1 MQKVLVPFDG
11 SENVK
16 RALQYLVEFSR
27 VYPDLEVHVLNVQSA
42 PVLYGDYITREMVE
56 QMNTS
61 ALQHS
66 ADVNNEA
73 AEILQ
78 AANVHHRIHESTGE
92 VVKEVAK
99 AVKALG
105 CDTVVMGT
113 RGMSNLS
120 NLLLGSVASRVVHE
134 VSVPVLLVK

>member
-16 RALQYLVEFSR
+16 RALKYLVEFSR
-27 VYPDLEVHVLNVQSA
+27 VYPGLEVHVLNVQSA

-56 QMNTS
+56 QMTTS

-78 AANVHHRIHESTGE
+78 AANVRHQIHQSTGE

-120 NLLLGSVASRVVHE
+120 NLLMGSVASRVVHE

>member
-78 AANVHHRIHESTGE
+78 AANVRHQIHESTGE

-120 NLLLGSVASRVVHE
+120 NLLMGSVASRVVHE

>member
-56 QMNTS
+56 QMTTS

-78 AANVHHRIHESTGE
+78 AANVRHQIHQSTGE

>member
-11 SENVK
+11 SGNAK

-27 VYPDLEVHVLNVQSA
+27 VYPDLEVHVLNVQTG
-42 PVLYGDYITREMVE
+42 PVTYGDYITGEMVE
-56 QMNTS
+56 QMTTA
-61 ALQHS
+61 ALQKS
-66 ADVNNEA
+66 AHVNNEA
-73 AEILQ
+73 AAILQ
-78 AANVHHRIHESTGE
+78 AANVHHQVHASTGE
-92 VVKEVAK
+92 VVREVAS
-99 AVKALG
+99 AVKELG

>member
-1 MQKVLVPFDG
+1 MQNVLVPFDG
-11 SENVK
+11 SENAK

-78 AANVHHRIHESTGE
+78 AANVRHQIHQSTGE

-120 NLLLGSVASRVVHE
+120 NLLMGSVASRVVHE